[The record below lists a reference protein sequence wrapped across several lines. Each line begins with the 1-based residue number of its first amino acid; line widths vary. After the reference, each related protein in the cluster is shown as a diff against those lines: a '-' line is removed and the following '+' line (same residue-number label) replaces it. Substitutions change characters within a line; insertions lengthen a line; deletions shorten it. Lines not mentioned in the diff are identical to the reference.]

1 MQRKA
6 AARKGKIRSFLGEP
20 ERPKCCT
27 SRQNPPGLLSILGTV
42 AAGYIGLIYVLV
54 YVVIGG
60 IKDEIR
66 DAKTD
71 IKAVKTSI
79 DKLDES
85 FRGAYKAAIDVNDSD
100 LVKSVANLNKTV
112 VELKTGQT
120 VIENKLNNL
129 QPSPYDWQDIKMQLN
144 NMQRQIHTIPGVQP

>member
-1 MQRKA
+1 
-6 AARKGKIRSFLGEP
+6 
-20 ERPKCCT
+20 
-27 SRQNPPGLLSILGTV
+27 V